1 MNDAEPR
8 EDLNT
13 RAGQLQRVRDK
24 IDEIEDRHKEELAP
38 YKAVKEQLETFFLD
52 QFNELG
58 VDNFKSKDGATVY
71 KIIDASATVADG
83 EAFRQ
88 YVQDHDA
95 FELADIRANKTA
107 VREFVEAKGVQPP
120 GINYS
125 TRFKLGFRRAPAKKS
140 KSETEV

>member
-1 MNDAEPR
+1 MDDAQPR
-8 EDLNT
+8 DDLNT
-13 RAGQLQRVRDK
+13 RAQQMQMVRDK
-24 IDEIEDRHKEELAP
+24 IDQIEERHKEELAP
-38 YKAVKEQLETFFLD
+38 YKAVKEQLEAFFLE
-52 QFNELG
+52 QFNTLG

-71 KIIDASATVADG
+71 KITDASATVADG

-107 VREFVEAKGVQPP
+107 VREFVEAHGTQPP

-140 KSETEV
+140 